1 MSASGVVAAELFA
14 VAFVSKCDTL
24 FMYSP
29 FITNCVM
36 HGDVP
41 LDACIQGYHLIVGTT
56 ADPVTWANSQRLLQV
71 QVPFI
76 CTHALMIL
84 ISHHQLHPQAGS
96 SDESS
101 DNFLLPMLDSVVVQ
115 VRLSRGYCL
124 ICYFTFVF
132 RGTGAQW
139 QRRCCGEVQIDSCVR
154 FQ

>member
-1 MSASGVVAAELFA
+1 VLAAQLFA
-14 VAFVSKCDTL
+14 DAFVSKCDTF

-71 QVPFI
+71 QVPFS
-76 CTHALMIL
+76 CMIL
-84 ISHHQLHPQAGS
+84 TSRHRLHPQAGT

-115 VRLSRGYCL
+115 VWLS
-124 ICYFTFVF
+124 
-132 RGTGAQW
+132 
-139 QRRCCGEVQIDSCVR
+139 
-154 FQ
+154 